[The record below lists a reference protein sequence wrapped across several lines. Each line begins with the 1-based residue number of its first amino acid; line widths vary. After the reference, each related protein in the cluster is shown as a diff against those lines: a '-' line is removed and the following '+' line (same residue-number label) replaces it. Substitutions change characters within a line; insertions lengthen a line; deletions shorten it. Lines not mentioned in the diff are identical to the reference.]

1 MSKNNHTQPRQVYYD
16 IQVNNFQSTGSTNQ
30 HMQFSETRNQ
40 PIIRNSG
47 DYSLSIVRFQLDTYS
62 LPTFIADIEPSPN
75 TDINKMIETITFE
88 YETNGV
94 VTNVKTLNLKWVPSN
109 KHISLPPAPA
119 PLQDAKSEYYYGN
132 SFRQYCDLVN
142 TCLSTLTDQIQVGS
156 SVLSGLFAPYLIW
169 NETTQTCELLA
180 QEVYYNN
187 MRNHHINIYFN
198 RALYGKFSSL
208 PADKNY
214 NGSQGRIYKII
225 LKDDYSTKSFSLYFS
240 GDTQPKA
247 FIKVAQEY
255 STIANWTPVTSIV
268 FTSNTLPIVQTQLS
282 ETLIYSDG
290 NIVNIG
296 IPQNFAPV
304 ISDMAT
310 NEMCYKPNLLYVP
323 SAQYRM
329 IDMIGNNDIST
340 IDIAV
345 YWKDRKGNLNPFI
358 LQSGAS
364 VSIKLLFQLKTV

>member
-1 MSKNNHTQPRQVYYD
+1 MIKNNITQPRQVYYD
-16 IQVNNFQSTGSTNQ
+16 IQVNNFQSSGDQNQ
-30 HMQFSETRNQ
+30 HMKFSETRNQ
-40 PIIRNSG
+40 PIIKNSG

-62 LPTFIADIEPSPN
+62 LPTFIADIEPAPN
-75 TDINKMIETITFE
+75 TDINKMIETCTLE
-88 YETNGV
+88 YETSGV
-94 VTNVKTLNLKWVPSN
+94 VTSIQTLNLKWVPSN

-142 TCLSTLTDQIQVGS
+142 TCLATLTTSLQTAIGTP
-156 SVLSGLFAPYLIW
+156 LSGIVAPYLIW
-169 NETTQTCELLA
+169 NETTQTCELFA
-180 QEVYYNN
+180 QDYYFNSSKN
-187 MRNHHINIYFN
+187 TRVNIYFN

-225 LKDDYSTKSFSLYFS
+225 LKDDYSTKLFSLYF

-255 STIANWTPVTSIV
+255 STIANWTPITSIV

-282 ETLIYSDG
+282 ETLIYSEG
-290 NIVNIG
+290 NILNIG

-329 IDMIGNNDIST
+329 IDMIGNNDINT

-345 YWKDRKGNLNPFI
+345 YWKDKKGNLIPFI

>member
-1 MSKNNHTQPRQVYYD
+1 MSLNIRSQPRQVYYD
-16 IQVNNFQSTGSTNQ
+16 IQVNNYQSTGNNTQN
-30 HMQFSETRNQ
+30 MQFSETRNQ

-62 LPTFIADIEPSPN
+62 LPTFIADIEPAPN
-75 TDINKMIETITFE
+75 TDINKMIETCTLE

-94 VTNVKTLNLKWVPSN
+94 VTSVQTLNLKWVPSN

-142 TCLSTLTDQIQVGS
+142 TCLATLTTSLQTAIGTP
-156 SVLSGLFAPYLIW
+156 LTGIIAPYLIW

-180 QEVYYNN
+180 QDYFFKSSKNAHV
-187 MRNHHINIYFN
+187 NIYFN
-198 RALYGKFSSL
+198 RALYAKFNSL

-225 LKDDYSTKSFSLYFS
+225 LKDDYSTKLFSLYF
-240 GDTQPKA
+240 GETQPKA

-255 STIANWTPVTSIV
+255 STISNWTPVAGIV

-282 ETLIYSDG
+282 EALIFNDG
-290 NIVNIG
+290 GLLNSGVA
-296 IPQNFAPV
+296 QNFAPI

-329 IDMIGNNDIST
+329 IDMIGNNDINT

-345 YWKDRKGNLNPFI
+345 YWKDKKGNLNPFI

-364 VSIKLLFQLKTV
+364 ASIKILFQLKTI

>member
-1 MSKNNHTQPRQVYYD
+1 
-16 IQVNNFQSTGSTNQ
+16 
-30 HMQFSETRNQ
+30 
-40 PIIRNSG
+40 
-47 DYSLSIVRFQLDTYS
+47 
-62 LPTFIADIEPSPN
+62 
-75 TDINKMIETITFE
+75 MIETCTLE

-94 VTNVKTLNLKWVPSN
+94 VTSIQTLNLKWVPSN

-142 TCLSTLTDQIQVGS
+142 TCLATLTTSLKTVIGTPLNGIV
-156 SVLSGLFAPYLIW
+156 APYLIW

-180 QEVYYNN
+180 QEVFFNSSNN
-187 MRNHHINIYFN
+187 THINIYFN
-198 RALYGKFSSL
+198 RALYSKFSSL

-225 LKDDYSTKSFSLYFS
+225 LKDDYSTKLFTLNINTTSV
-240 GDTQPKA
+240 PC
-247 FIKVAQEY
+247 IKVAQEY
-255 STIANWTPVTSIV
+255 STISNWTPIAGIV

-282 ETLIYSDG
+282 EALIFNDG
-290 NIVNIG
+290 GLLNSGVA
-296 IPQNFAPV
+296 QNFAPI

-329 IDMIGNNDIST
+329 IDMIGNNDINT
-340 IDIAV
+340 IDITV
-345 YWKDRKGNLNPFI
+345 YWKDKKGNLNPFI

-364 VSIKLLFQLKTV
+364 ASIKILFQLKTI